1 MNIGVNMGA
10 LPTKG
15 LTLPFISYGR
25 SSMLAGLAWVGML
38 LRVFHEAANA
48 ARGPA
53 AAALRGGAAR
63 AVSDDEAMLA
73 EGARP

>member
-1 MNIGVNMGA
+1 
-10 LPTKG
+10 
-15 LTLPFISYGR
+15 
-25 SSMLAGLAWVGML
+25 MLAGLAWVGML
-38 LRVFHEAANA
+38 LRVFHEAAIA

>member
-1 MNIGVNMGA
+1 MGA

-38 LRVFHEAANA
+38 LRVFHEAAIA

-53 AAALRGGAAR
+53 AAALRGGSAR
-63 AVSDDEAMLA
+63 SVAEVGEDEALLA
-73 EGARP
+73 DGARP